1 MVFAIRR
8 GLLPLLL
15 LLQVGA
21 QSVAAQTPAQSP
33 PVQTPAAP
41 AASTPPALPVDLN
54 RIRAGVY
61 AKAPVILMDHDT
73 MRIYVTTVAPSP
85 KFTDM
90 VGSFDLFKG
99 PVPHSG
105 MTHQEMVQ
113 MTRPKDMYSAGGLS
127 VGDMVRFAA
136 LTFVEGKAFE
146 LMRKA
151 ALAMRNAKT
160 EAEKKEIQA
169 RIEQELKALR
179 GETIK

>member
-1 MVFAIRR
+1 MFFATRR

-15 LLQVGA
+15 LLTAGA
-21 QSVAAQTPAQSP
+21 QSLAAQTPAQSP

-41 AASTPPALPVDLN
+41 AGSPSLPVDLN
-54 RIRAGVY
+54 RIRTGVY
-61 AKAPVILMDHDT
+61 AKAPVIFMDSDT
-73 MRIYVTTVAPSP
+73 LRIYVNTVAPSP
-85 KFTDM
+85 KFSDM
-90 VGSFDLFKG
+90 VGSFDLFRG

-113 MTRPKDMYSAGGLS
+113 MTRPKDMYSAGGLT
-127 VGDMVRFAA
+127 VGDMFRFAA
-136 LTFVEGKAFE
+136 LTFIEGKAFE

-169 RIEQELKALR
+169 RIERELLALK
-179 GETIK
+179 GEAIRK